1 MQYVAYTNTH
11 TAFVSSPLWVP
22 FPAKL
27 AIHTSGGL
35 SWILNKVKVRSGGG
49 KIRPKGRP
57 VQTRAGWF
65 EPGPACWTPGPIAP
79 PAFDFP
85 RLFEVGFAAAAAT
98 TTCHML
104 PHAFLM
110 PEPRSIPTKPHL
122 LMKGFRHK
130 PKQFAEQIL
139 SDITS
144 SIGEVVRIA
153 KWRQPLRSLSVRV
166 LFTEIDLKVPSFLSQ
181 MSHHSIR
188 DNFAGLM
195 PDQATIQHSTR
206 YFFFFSLVL
215 CAWTHPKYYH
225 TRLARLLRVPL
236 SLISA
241 TWWLFYPF
249 IFLVEPRE
257 TNVAANVGH
266 FAWTYVMMT
275 KCLDWGLFSGPQ
287 HRRRYVK
294 GSNHADGEW
303 EAAEKNSKAQF
314 PHGGLIDHVFLQ
326 LTSMRG
332 SQFPWGHFSK
342 LNQNSLAGDLFK
354 YLLCQIYSLSILAG
368 TLHMQKLETTSTDQ
382 SSLWLGSIIP
392 RPTLV
397 FLARFISTPFLVTG
411 LCAAFE
417 AVNSALAVL
426 AHLTHPLLYRLGFP
440 EAICEF
446 TNPVYYPPLFEN
458 ILTFSSLS
466 EYWGKTWHQ
475 IYRRSFIVLG
485 AFPLGGVARALGFTT
500 QTQKAVGFV
509 GAFMASG
516 FMHAYHA
523 LQYILKYPMSLL
535 IIQ

>member
-1 MQYVAYTNTH
+1 
-11 TAFVSSPLWVP
+11 
-22 FPAKL
+22 
-27 AIHTSGGL
+27 
-35 SWILNKVKVRSGGG
+35 
-49 KIRPKGRP
+49 
-57 VQTRAGWF
+57 
-65 EPGPACWTPGPIAP
+65 
-79 PAFDFP
+79 
-85 RLFEVGFAAAAAT
+85 
-98 TTCHML
+98 
-104 PHAFLM
+104 
-110 PEPRSIPTKPHL
+110 
-122 LMKGFRHK
+122 
-130 PKQFAEQIL
+130 
-139 SDITS
+139 
-144 SIGEVVRIA
+144 
-153 KWRQPLRSLSVRV
+153 
-166 LFTEIDLKVPSFLSQ
+166 

-516 FMHAYHA
+516 FMHAYPFFLMADPTTASGKVPLGEILCVFFCYFVQGLGA
-523 LQYILKYPMSLL
+523 LIEPVIIPLIPKRLGGGRLWTISFILMTLPLFSIPTSKSARLFSIFSPLDEWGIYHLLLPAVISPMVL
-535 IIQ
+535 